1 MLIHQNDIGSPK
13 QRLQPPSQTSRVK
26 EKVIKICIISI
37 SKLKCLTKYLQFL
50 FLQWGGDFFRAEGS
64 VRLLLWSV
72 LLSFTWYDKE
82 ENVFE
87 SWIPKRVSEV
97 GLLARLECVAGCYG
111 ISQEDAEMLELTSSL
126 VGADW
131 LTAATT
137 MMTILTTSSV
147 DGLLNELWYIFDANC
162 CN

>member
-50 FLQWGGDFFRAEGS
+50 FLQLGGGISFMRRVPS

-97 GLLARLECVAGCYG
+97 GCLARVECVAGCYG
-111 ISQEDAEMLELTSSL
+111 ISQEDAEMLKLTSSL
-126 VGADW
+126 
-131 LTAATT
+131 AAT